1 MTEQHKDYVAAVA
14 LVCLLAIMA
23 VLVVMAY
30 RHGKYVERNT
40 VRTACEK
47 AIAANNDGRLAMICD
62 KNTLFVWHKETGK
75 FMGAVDFDKA
85 VKR

>member
-1 MTEQHKDYVAAVA
+1 MTERSKDSIAAVA
-14 LVCLLAIMA
+14 LVCLLAIVA

-62 KNTLFVWHKETGK
+62 GNTLFVWHKETGK
-75 FMGAVDFDKA
+75 FMGAVDLDKA
-85 VKR
+85 AKR